1 MSGPVAPSEARGL
14 IISAVRSGA
23 GKTTL
28 SLGLMRALT
37 RRGLTVQPFK
47 SGPDYIDPAFHEAAC
62 RRPSF
67 NLDSWAMPRGL
78 IGGLIARAGA
88 SADMT
93 IAEGV
98 MGLFDGV
105 AAEGRT
111 ARGATADLAA
121 LTGWPVVLVLDV
133 SAQSETAAAV
143 ALGCKLYRD
152 DVRVAGVILNRVA
165 SEGHERPIRDAL
177 ERVGIP
183 VLGAMR
189 RRAAIALPD
198 RHLGLVQAGEHA
210 DLDGWL
216 DTLADEVA
224 SQVSLD
230 AIEAS
235 AAPCMLA
242 AEPSGPPLP
251 PPGQRIAVA
260 RDRAFSFL
268 YPHMLQGWRDDFSSE
283 HLLRRQVLGARSG
296 DATAP
301 QIRNLVPSARED
313 ERWSSLPKQT
323 RDGDQIHNLVL
334 GWRDGG
340 AEILFFSPLAD
351 EAPDASADAVWLPG
365 GYPELH
371 AGRLAA
377 ASRFLGGL
385 HEAATRGAR
394 IHGECGGYMVLGA
407 GLEDADGVRHAM
419 AGLLGLETSFA
430 RRKLH
435 LGYRRARLLADSA
448 LGSTGG
454 TLWGHEFHYASTLSV
469 TDAPLLDALDARG
482 EPCAER
488 GARRGNVSGTF
499 FHAIAVES

>member
-1 MSGPVAPSEARGL
+1 MSGDGPSGPRGV

-37 RRGLTVQPFK
+37 RRGDTVQPFK

-62 RRPSF
+62 GRPSF
-67 NLDSWAMPRGL
+67 NLDTWAMPRAM
-78 IGGLIARAGA
+78 IGGLVARA
-88 SADMT
+88 SANTDLC

-152 DVRVAGVILNRVA
+152 DVRLAGVILNRVA
-165 SEGHERPIRDAL
+165 GEGHERPIRAAL
-177 ERVGIP
+177 ERIGMP
-183 VLGAMR
+183 VLGALR

-216 DTLADEVA
+216 DALADEVA
-224 SQVSLD
+224 AQVSLD
-230 AIEAS
+230 AIVAS
-235 AAPCMLA
+235 AAPSTLGA
-242 AEPSGPPLP
+242 APSAPPLP

-260 RDRAFSFL
+260 KDRAFSFL
-268 YPHMLQGWRDDFSSE
+268 YPHMLQGWRDA
-283 HLLRRQVLGARSG
+283 GA
-296 DATAP
+296 D
-301 QIRNLVPSARED
+301 L
-313 ERWSSLPKQT
+313 
-323 RDGDQIHNLVL
+323 
-334 GWRDGG
+334 
-340 AEILFFSPLAD
+340 LFFSPLAD

-371 AGRLAA
+371 AGALAA
-377 ASRFLGGL
+377 ASRLLDGL
-385 HEAATRGAR
+385 RDAAARGAC
-394 IHGECGGYMVLGA
+394 IHGECGGYMVLGS
-407 GLEDADGVRHAM
+407 GLEDTDGARHAM

-435 LGYRRARLLADSA
+435 LGYRRARLLADGA
-448 LGSTGG
+448 LGQAGG
-454 TLWGHEFHYASTLSV
+454 TLWGHEFHYASVLAV
-469 TDAPLLDALDARG
+469 NDAPLLDAVDARG
-482 EPCAER
+482 EPCAET
-488 GARRGNVSGTF
+488 GSRRGSVGGTF
-499 FHAIAVES
+499 FHAIAVEA